1 MQSLEGSHVRWAPIL
16 LSLAVL
22 LSEHGEKDVIEQS
35 HHMQVAK
42 PKVVGLAE
50 AANAD
55 SSEEEIRA
63 TVTAWHVGVG
73 RASRLVRTLLGPYDG
88 YECKEPE
95 AGKFTLAFR
104 CASSD
109 LTGQLCHRPIGQLN
123 ICAWQSAC
131 IC

>member
-1 MQSLEGSHVRWAPIL
+1 M
-16 LSLAVL
+16 
-22 LSEHGEKDVIEQS
+22 
-35 HHMQVAK
+35 
-42 PKVVGLAE
+42 VGLAE

-104 CASSD
+104 CASRD
-109 LTGQLCHRPIGQLN
+109 LTGQVCHRLLGQLN
-123 ICAWQSAC
+123 TYTLQSAC

>member
-1 MQSLEGSHVRWAPIL
+1 MYL
-16 LSLAVL
+16 
-22 LSEHGEKDVIEQS
+22 
-35 HHMQVAK
+35 QVAK
-42 PKVVGLAE
+42 PKMVGLAE
-50 AANAD
+50 AANVN

-104 CASSD
+104 CAIHPPAH
-109 LTGQLCHRPIGQLN
+109 L
-123 ICAWQSAC
+123 ICNGIPGCPLHGVAS
-131 IC
+131 